1 MPIAMDPHSST
12 KPAVPP
18 GIWCPV
24 ISLYKNTK
32 RQEIDLDAS
41 YRYFSH
47 LIRGGVHGLVLQGS
61 TAEAALLSPQER
73 TDLIR
78 CARRAAADLGVPRFP
93 IAAGVSGQSTN
104 ETITLVEDAASA
116 GADFGLLLPPSYWSK
131 AITNDTI
138 IEFYQEVADAS
149 PIPIICYNFPGVTAG
164 VDLSVDI
171 LTKLAE
177 HPNIAGVKLTCANAG
192 KVTCLTARFPPSKF
206 SVFSGQSDW
215 LLPCLIGGGIGCV
228 TGIGNVFPKC
238 VAKLYS
244 LWQEGK
250 VEEARQLQGQV
261 ALAESACKKGLAAT
275 KYGAGVF
282 AGPAAGVTEEAA
294 FYPRKPY
301 KPASKDVKEATIA
314 LMGRLKDMESS
325 LPDVIAYQT
334 DPPKLTNG
342 TNGMKSTSP
351 RSHFVLNSGAKI
363 PAVGFGTWKA
373 APGEAARAVEAA
385 FAAGYRHFDCA
396 PLYNNEAEIGKVFAA
411 APIPRS
417 EFFVTTKLWSSDHQ
431 RAEQALDQS
440 LRDLCLDYV
449 DLYLMHWPIALNPDT
464 GAEYGKE
471 DRKVHVQS
479 WDFTDTWRE
488 MERLLAT
495 GKAKA
500 IGVANFS
507 TTNLEKLLATAKVV
521 PAVNQTEIQPL
532 LPQEKLS
539 AYCQAKGIHQTAFGP
554 LGGTGSTLH
563 DEPAVTMMAKK
574 RGVATGNVMLS
585 WGIQKGWSVIP
596 KSVNPARITA
606 NLKDNFSLTG
616 DEMLEMDRLVKTK
629 GGKRFNQPDW
639 GTVVFHDDVEA
650 GLA

>member
-1 MPIAMDPHSST
+1 MPIAMNHASST
-12 KPAVPP
+12 QPAVPP

-24 ISLYKNTK
+24 ISLYIPTK

-73 TDLIR
+73 IELIH

-131 AITNDTI
+131 AVTNDTI
-138 IEFYQEVADAS
+138 IDFYQEVADAS

-164 VDLSVDI
+164 IDLSVDI

-192 KVTCLTARFPPSKF
+192 KVTCLTARFPASKF

-282 AGPAAGVTEEAA
+282 AGPAAGVSEEAGHLL
-294 FYPRKPY
+294 PP
-301 KPASKDVKEATIA
+301 EAVQARFKRCQRSYVAYRTNA
-314 LMGRLKDMESS
+314 L
-325 LPDVIAYQT
+325 
-334 DPPKLTNG
+334 KLTNG
-342 TNGMKSTSP
+342 TNGMEPTSV
-351 RSHFVLNSGAKI
+351 RSHFVLNTGAEI

-385 FAAGYRHFDCA
+385 FNADYRHFDCA
-396 PLYNNEAEIGKVFAA
+396 PLYNNEAEIGKVLKT
-411 APIPRS
+411 APIPRT
-417 EFFVTTKLWSSDHQ
+417 EYFVTTKLWSSDHQ
-431 RAEQALDQS
+431 RAEQALDKS

-449 DLYLMHWPIALNPDT
+449 DLYLMHWPITLSPDT

-471 DRKVHVQS
+471 DRKIHVQG

-507 TTNLEKLLATAKVV
+507 TTNLETLLATAKVV

-532 LPQEKLS
+532 LPQDKLY

-563 DEPAVTMMAKK
+563 DEPSVTMIAEK

-585 WGIQKGWSVIP
+585 WGIQKGWRVIP

-606 NLKDNFSLTG
+606 NLRDNFSLTE
-616 DEMLEMDRLVKTK
+616 DEMVEMDRLVKMK
-629 GGKRFNQPDW
+629 GGKRFNRADW
-639 GTVVFHDDVEA
+639 GTVVFHDDVDA
-650 GLA
+650 GVA